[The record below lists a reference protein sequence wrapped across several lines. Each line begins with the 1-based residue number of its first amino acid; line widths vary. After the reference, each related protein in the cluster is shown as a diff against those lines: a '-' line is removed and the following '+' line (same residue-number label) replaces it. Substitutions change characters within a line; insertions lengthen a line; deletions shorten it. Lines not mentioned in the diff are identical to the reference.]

1 MVQYS
6 AVIMIVCGMFGKF
19 GALFVTVPE
28 PVVAGV
34 FVVMFAMITAVGVS
48 TLQYV
53 DLGSARNLFV
63 FGISVFLGLGVPKVC
78 WKKRLVTGK
87 GRDRFYC
94 ARKVVSRLYI
104 GIFYLL

>member
-1 MVQYS
+1 
-6 AVIMIVCGMFGKF
+6 MILCGMFGKF

-53 DLGSARNLFV
+53 DLGSSRNLFV

-78 WKKRLVTGK
+78 WMRYYWISLCEGSC
-87 GRDRFYC
+87 FEI
-94 ARKVVSRLYI
+94 S
-104 GIFYLL
+104 